1 MLLSAIT
8 VLYLL
13 STAPIAWTQ
22 TDRGVHSQQSQSDYG
37 KDFWQTVA
45 KDDYKPPAGKSM
57 AELSRSLSAML
68 GSADPEM
75 RDEIAYKTFFHW
87 IYQERT
93 LSPDDLRPLI
103 TEWLSNLTKDVGS
116 AGTDAVLK
124 RSFSAL
130 VLSVVVARDNAAPFL
145 EEEEFRRILNGA
157 IAYDDAEKDLRGY
170 EPEKGWFHSAAHTA
184 DLLKFLGRSRYLK
197 ESDQASILGAIGRK
211 MRSAEI
217 VFTFGED
224 ERMARAVLSIVARK
238 DFDSRA
244 FQEWLT
250 HCKPVPPAAASPSLS
265 ELRTCQNL
273 KNMLAKLE
281 VLLVDLPPDAPHAK
295 EVAVAVEKTLNG
307 SF

>member
-8 VLYLL
+8 VLCLV

-22 TDRGVHSQQSQSDYG
+22 TERGVHSEQSQSAYE
-37 KDFWQTVA
+37 KEFWLAVA

-68 GSADPEM
+68 GSPDPEM

-87 IYQERT
+87 IYQDRT

-116 AGTDAVLK
+116 TGTDAVLK

-197 ESDQASILGAIGRK
+197 ESDQASILGAINRK

-238 DFDSRA
+238 DFESHA
-244 FQEWLT
+244 FQEWLAN
-250 HCKPVPPAAASPSLS
+250 CKPVPLTSASPSLGD
-265 ELRTCQNL
+265 LRTNQNL
-273 KNMLAKLE
+273 KNMLAKPE

-295 EVAVAVEKTLNG
+295 EAAAAVEKTLNG

>member
-8 VLYLL
+8 VLCLL

-22 TDRGVHSQQSQSDYG
+22 TDRGVQSGQSQPAYG
-37 KDFWQTVA
+37 KDFWQAVA
-45 KDDYKPPAGKSM
+45 KNDYKPPAGKST
-57 AELSRSLSAML
+57 AELSQPLSAML
-68 GSADPEM
+68 GSPDPEM

-87 IYQERT
+87 IYQDRT

-103 TEWLSNLTKDVGS
+103 AEWLSNLTKGVGS
-116 AGTDAVLK
+116 TGTDAVLR

-130 VLSVVVARDNAAPFL
+130 VLSVVMARDNAAPFL
-145 EEEEFRRILNGA
+145 EEEDFRRILNGA
-157 IAYDDAEKDLRGY
+157 IAYADAEKDLRGY

-197 ESDQASILGAIGRK
+197 ESDQTSILAAINRK

-224 ERMARAVLSIVARK
+224 ERTARAVLSIVARK

-244 FQEWLT
+244 FQEWLRN
-250 HCKPVPPAAASPSLS
+250 CKPVPLTSPSPSLGD
-265 ELRTCQNL
+265 LRTDQNL

-281 VLLVDLPPDAPHAK
+281 VLLVSLPPDAPHAK
-295 EVAVAVEKTLNG
+295 EAAEAVEKTLNG